1 MDVKHITLYQMPT
14 LRKVE
19 ESQEAGCL
27 VALPMILE
35 KIEKL
40 IPDLKKKKL
49 EQLRLNHHK

>member
-27 VALPMILE
+27 VARPMILE

-40 IPDLKKKKL
+40 IPDLKKKK
-49 EQLRLNHHK
+49 N